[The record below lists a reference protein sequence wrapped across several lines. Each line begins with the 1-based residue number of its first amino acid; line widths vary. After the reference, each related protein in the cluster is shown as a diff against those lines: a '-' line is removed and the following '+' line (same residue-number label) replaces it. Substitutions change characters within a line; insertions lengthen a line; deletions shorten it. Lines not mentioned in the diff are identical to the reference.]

1 MIAVRL
7 LKTKTA
13 LGLALALMTLA
24 APALHAQPMRAAV
37 PDRLYGY
44 RIVKTYPHDPGAF
57 TEGLLYQDGYL
68 LESTGLVGRSG
79 IRKVR
84 LETGQVLQK
93 RELGP
98 PYFGEGIVSWG
109 DKLVQLTW
117 QHQVGF
123 IYDAATFAPRGQFK
137 YRGEGWALTKDDRRI
152 IMSDGTDQIR
162 FLDPK
167 TLAET
172 GRIAVTFR
180 GQPLRNLN
188 EIEWVK
194 GEIFANVWQTDMI
207 VRINPRTG
215 VVVGRINLGGLLS
228 NADRQGASPDVLN
241 GIAYDAKGDRLF
253 VTGKQWPKLYEIKLI
268 EAAGRP

>member
-1 MIAVRL
+1 MTGVSKFKAALALAGL
-7 LKTKTA
+7 L
-13 LGLALALMTLA
+13 LGLA
-24 APALHAQPMRAAV
+24 APSLHAQAPAAAA

-44 RIVKTYPHDPGAF
+44 RVVKTYPHDPNAF
-57 TEGLLYQDGYL
+57 TEGLQYQDGYL

-79 IRKVR
+79 IRKVK
-84 LETGQVLQK
+84 LETGEVLQK
-93 RELGP
+93 RDLGP
-98 PYFGEGIVSWG
+98 PYFGEGIVAWG

-123 IYDAATFAPRGQFK
+123 IYDAKTFAPRGQFR
-137 YRGEGWALTKDDRRI
+137 YRGEGWSLTKDDQRI
-152 IMSDGTDQIR
+152 IMSDGTDEIR
-162 FLDPK
+162 FLNPG

-172 GRIAVTFR
+172 ARIKVTFR

-188 EIEWVK
+188 ELEWVK
-194 GEIFANVWQTDMI
+194 GEIYANVWQTDMI

-228 NADRQGASPDVLN
+228 DADRRGSSPDVLN

-253 VTGKQWPKLYEIKLI
+253 VTGKQWPKLYEIKLVEI
-268 EAAGRP
+268 APRP